1 MRLKLFFAFLFGRRK
16 QMWLTFRVGFGERF
30 WFYIFKLFFSKN
42 MIHERKFRKK
52 SGISADDMFLFRDE
66 KNMNK
71 FREAEKL
78 NWKESLVEKTR
89 FYGEALGYP
98 DFAIEDFV
106 ELVTMREKD
115 NDGHP
120 KSGDRIA
127 FKLISY
133 GYDAFVFRPKNFA
146 KVKIWC
152 EENNL
157 PFEKA
162 TFRIRNSETGRWR
175 SLSKDEIE
183 QIISSKNPEK
193 LASEIAQISRP

>member
-1 MRLKLFFAFLFGRRK
+1 
-16 QMWLTFRVGFGERF
+16 
-30 WFYIFKLFFSKN
+30 
-42 MIHERKFRKK
+42 
-52 SGISADDMFLFRDE
+52 
-66 KNMNK
+66 
-71 FREAEKL
+71 
-78 NWKESLVEKTR
+78 
-89 FYGEALGYP
+89 
-98 DFAIEDFV
+98 
-106 ELVTMREKD
+106 MREKD

-146 KVKIWC
+146 KLKIWC

-162 TFRIRNSETGRWR
+162 TFRIRNSETGKWR